1 MSLYITGIE
10 MPKEEPIIV
19 KICPDGDVCGV
30 RGGIIAKAIPVPP
43 HGRLGD
49 LDELEKLF
57 KSVRANASAIIT
69 HNSPTIIPA
78 DETNT

>member
-30 RGGIIAKAIPVPP
+30 RGGIISQAIPVPP